1 MEDTKVT
8 CACADV
14 YKTLRWESEKVSERF
29 NAEYQYCDCS
39 NCNKS
44 VYAGICRMADKLN
57 QNKRLSAKEQKNMSS
72 KDKLTVS
79 KAIKSLHAK
88 NGKGLSLKEFA
99 RRLVRDGNELAKDWF
114 ANKGGATVEARSKL
128 KEERI
133 TAEKAATKSAK
144 KSSKSGAKK

>member
-1 MEDTKVT
+1 
-8 CACADV
+8 
-14 YKTLRWESEKVSERF
+14 
-29 NAEYQYCDCS
+29 
-39 NCNKS
+39 
-44 VYAGICRMADKLN
+44 MADKLN